1 MLVLFCLNPNKF
13 LLTLLMKLLLYKLI
27 NPNDLPPTVF
37 VFMLLLVEVDVE
49 GFETVLVEVAVAE
62 VPLTVV
68 PDVADEVVELKK
80 NEDSFNF

>member
-1 MLVLFCLNPNKF
+1 
-13 LLTLLMKLLLYKLI
+13 LYKLI

-49 GFETVLVEVAVAE
+49 GLETVLVEVAVAE

-80 NEDSFNF
+80 NEVSFNF

>member
-1 MLVLFCLNPNKF
+1 VLVLFCLNPNKDP
-13 LLTLLMKLLLYKLI
+13 LTLLMKLLLYKLI

-80 NEDSFNF
+80 NEVSFNF